1 MYFIRVRYNI
11 VDIMIAMEEEEEEEE
26 DNYGQ
31 ERWVV

>member
-11 VDIMIAMEEEEEEEE
+11 VDIMIAMEEEEEE